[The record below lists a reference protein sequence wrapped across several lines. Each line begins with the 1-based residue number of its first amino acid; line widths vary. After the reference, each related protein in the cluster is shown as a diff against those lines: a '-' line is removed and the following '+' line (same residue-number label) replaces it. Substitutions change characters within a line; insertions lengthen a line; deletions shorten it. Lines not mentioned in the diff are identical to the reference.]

1 MSRVRNTHKL
11 FEGGGVARQQAPFM
25 SNDPYSAHCM
35 PFVVFVGLFW
45 IIAHHRSISTK
56 HLAIN
61 AIFAHYG
68 LAETEFTQKG
78 VDGHGQE

>member
-1 MSRVRNTHKL
+1 M
-11 FEGGGVARQQAPFM
+11 ARQQALFM
-25 SNDPYSAHCM
+25 SNDPYLAHYL

-45 IIAHHRSISTK
+45 AIAHHRSISTK

-61 AIFAHYG
+61 AIFAHYW
-68 LAETEFTQKG
+68 LAETEFTKKG